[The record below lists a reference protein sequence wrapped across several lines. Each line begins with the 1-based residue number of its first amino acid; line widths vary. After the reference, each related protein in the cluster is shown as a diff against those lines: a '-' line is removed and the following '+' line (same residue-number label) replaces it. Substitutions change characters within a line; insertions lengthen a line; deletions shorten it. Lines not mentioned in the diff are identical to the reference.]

1 MMTDSEPTLEVAVL
15 FPGFPGVLSHSAL
28 YEKPPLTFWF
38 MDSIAFLKVK
48 VIFLFVIE
56 MVATSAPLA
65 WSDCVAISVI
75 LTPSGASMVN
85 VSPSLT
91 DLPVKSQSNEKVT
104 FCPFVWAFKLVT
116 VGETV
121 AALTGLITDKP
132 KATTPMIA
140 TNATIFL

>member
-38 MDSIAFLKVK
+38 IASMAFLKVK

-75 LTPSGASMVN
+75 LTPSGASIVN

-91 DLPVKSQSNEKVT
+91 DLPVKSQSKENLT
-104 FCPFVWAFKLVT
+104 F
-116 VGETV
+116 
-121 AALTGLITDKP
+121 
-132 KATTPMIA
+132 
-140 TNATIFL
+140 

>member
-1 MMTDSEPTLEVAVL
+1 MTTDSEPTLEVAVL

-28 YEKPPLTFWF
+28 YWKPPLTFWF
-38 MDSIAFLKVK
+38 MDSIAFLNVN

-56 MVATSAPLA
+56 IVATSAPLA
-65 WSDCVAISVI
+65 CRDCVAISVI

-104 FCPFVWAFKLVT
+104 FCPFA
-116 VGETV
+116 
-121 AALTGLITDKP
+121 
-132 KATTPMIA
+132 
-140 TNATIFL
+140 

>member
-1 MMTDSEPTLEVAVL
+1 MTTDSEPTLEVAVL

-56 MVATSAPLA
+56 TDATSAPLA
-65 WSDCVAISVI
+65 WSDCVAISEI
-75 LTPSGASMVN
+75 LTPSGASMVK

-91 DLPVKSQSNEKVT
+91 EIPVKSQSKENVT
-104 FCPFVWAFKLVT
+104 F
-116 VGETV
+116 
-121 AALTGLITDKP
+121 
-132 KATTPMIA
+132 
-140 TNATIFL
+140 

>member
-28 YEKPPLTFWF
+28 YEKPPFTFWF

-48 VIFLFVIE
+48 VIFLFVIAI
-56 MVATSAPLA
+56 VATSAPLA
-65 WSDCVAISVI
+65 CSDCVATSVI

-91 DLPVKSQSNEKVT
+91 DLPVKSQSNEKIT
-104 FCPFVWAFKLVT
+104 FCPLA
-116 VGETV
+116 
-121 AALTGLITDKP
+121 
-132 KATTPMIA
+132 
-140 TNATIFL
+140 

>member
-1 MMTDSEPTLEVAVL
+1 MTTDSEPTLEVAVL
-15 FPGFPGVLSHSAL
+15 LPGFPGVLSHSAL

-56 MVATSAPLA
+56 MVATSAPFA
-65 WSDCVAISVI
+65 WSDWVATSVI

-91 DLPVKSQSNEKVT
+91 DFPVKSQSNEKVT
-104 FCPFVWAFKLVT
+104 FCPLA
-116 VGETV
+116 
-121 AALTGLITDKP
+121 
-132 KATTPMIA
+132 
-140 TNATIFL
+140 